1 MAEDTAVIKAQ
12 NERRQKRAQPPE
24 WPWEFFFVPCRTS
37 LTLGRLSIWG
47 VSLFI
52 PVESAVS
59 TINLIDVSGVAMM
72 TLKTQMLAL
81 PC

>member
-1 MAEDTAVIKAQ
+1 MATRVAVGG
-12 NERRQKRAQPPE
+12 
-24 WPWEFFFVPCRTS
+24 FFFLFHVTPLS
-37 LTLGRLSIWG
+37 LWGGLSIWG

-72 TLKTQMLAL
+72 TLKTQM
-81 PC
+81 P

>member
-1 MAEDTAVIKAQ
+1 MATRVAVGG
-12 NERRQKRAQPPE
+12 
-24 WPWEFFFVPCRTS
+24 FFFVPCHTS

-52 PVESAVS
+52 PVEGAVS
-59 TINLIDVSGVAMM
+59 TINLKDVSGVAMM

>member
-1 MAEDTAVIKAQ
+1 MATRVAVGGFF
-12 NERRQKRAQPPE
+12 
-24 WPWEFFFVPCRTS
+24 FFFVPCHTS
-37 LTLGRLSIWG
+37 LTLGRLTIWG

-72 TLKTQMLAL
+72 TLKTQNAQMLAL